1 MSTIINPGLD
11 SSGNSNNWTVNNAN
25 WTDSTSTTFD
35 VMSDVPTLTDEDTS
49 NFATLNPLRIPSG
62 ITLSNANL
70 TLSGSN
76 SSRPRIVGN
85 IAIPFTGKWYWEVIP
100 TGTVTTQYCFGVTAY
115 DGVTGAFPDF
125 SGDAGI
131 RRYDVAFNANDV
143 LRFTLNRDT
152 GKLQYAING
161 GSFAD
166 VTAGSSTVL
175 TTALLFPIAQN
186 DGTDTINATFNFGQ
200 RPFAYTPPTGF
211 KKLNTFNLPNST
223 ITDGSKY
230 FVTALYTGSG
240 ATRSIDNTIT
250 AQDGTETG
258 EAIKFSPD
266 LTWIKVRNSASY
278 EHMWFDSVR
287 GATKYIRSNTTAAEG
302 TVASTLT
309 SFDSN
314 GFSLGSNNDVNGS
327 SFPIVSWNWDTEDTT
342 AVTYTVKVVS
352 DGGNKYRFN
361 DFGTSAVTLNLHETG
376 TYTFD
381 QSDSSNSGHPL
392 RFSATSDGTHG
403 GGSEYTTGVTVTGT
417 PGSAGAKTVIVVAA
431 SAPTLYYYCTVHS
444 GMGGQANTNV
454 TKGSSNFDGDII
466 STVSANTTAGFSIVT
481 YTGDGV
487 KGKTVGHGLGAS
499 LGFLIVKPRSI
510 SGGWPVAATGL
521 GVTGDTLGGFP
532 ESYYILLQ
540 STGARSDNG
549 DSVLA
554 LGNASKFAIGSGL
567 EMNQSGATYVAYCFT
582 PIEGY
587 SKFGSYT
594 GNGSADGP
602 FIYTG
607 FRPAFVITKVATG
620 SSVQGWLIRDSKRD
634 PYNVND
640 TMIPANTNSAD
651 VTDAAAYGI
660 DLLSNG
666 FKVRGTD
673 GGVNQSGGILIYMA
687 FAENPFKN
695 SNAR

>member
-70 TLSGSN
+70 TLSGAN
-76 SSRPRIVGN
+76 ASRPRIVGN

-175 TTALLFPIAQN
+175 TTALLFPLAQN
-186 DGTDTINATFNFGQ
+186 DGTSTINATFNFGQ

-211 KKLNTFNLPNST
+211 KKLNTFNLPDST
-223 ITDGSKY
+223 ITDGSEH
-230 FVTALYTGSG
+230 FDTALYTGTGSSL
-240 ATRSIDNTIT
+240 AIT
-250 AQDGTETG
+250 GLE
-258 EAIKFSPD
+258 FSPD
-266 LTWIKVRNSASY
+266 LVWTKGRDVAYSHY
-278 EHMWFDSVR
+278 WFDSVR
-287 GATKYIRSNTTAAEG
+287 GVGNRIMSN
-302 TVASTLT
+302 STSNEDGSVSGVT
-309 SFDSN
+309 SFDTN
-314 GFSLGSNNDVNGS
+314 GFTLGTDVGANNSGS
-327 SFPIVSWNWDTEDTT
+327 AFVGWNWKGSDST
-342 AVTYTVKVVS
+342 AV
-352 DGGNKYRFN
+352 
-361 DFGTSAVTLNLHETG
+361 
-376 TYTFD
+376 
-381 QSDSSNSGHPL
+381 SN
-392 RFSATSDGTHG
+392 T
-403 GGSEYTTGVTVTGT
+403 
-417 PGSAGAKTVIVVAA
+417 
-431 SAPTLYYYCTVHS
+431 
-444 GMGGQANTNV
+444 
-454 TKGSSNFDGDII
+454 DGDIT

-481 YTGDGV
+481 YTGTGTAGD
-487 KGKTVGHGLGAS
+487 TVGHGLGAN
-499 LGFLIVKPRSI
+499 LGLLITKPRSI
-510 SGGWPVAATGL
+510 SGGWAVASTGL

-532 ESYYILLQ
+532 ESYYIALNA
-540 STGARSDNG
+540 TGARANNG
-549 DSVLA
+549 ESVLA